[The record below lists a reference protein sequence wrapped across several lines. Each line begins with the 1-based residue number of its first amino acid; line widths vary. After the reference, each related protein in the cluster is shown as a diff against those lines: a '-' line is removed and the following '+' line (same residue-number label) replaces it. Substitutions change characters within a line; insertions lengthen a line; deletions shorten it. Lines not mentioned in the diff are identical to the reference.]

1 MAACVRRLFFLPVP
15 THLEPGIDEV
25 RIEYSPAF
33 ANVRE
38 KPCNRPFS
46 ALKYVG
52 SCTLFSNVLSIH
64 SIIHTLPLV
73 FSASPNYNI
82 KRISKAD
89 VQTERS
95 DIAMANVLIV
105 EDEKNMQE
113 IIADYMRRGG
123 HTCFTAD
130 DGVDALM
137 ILKNNPMDLMILDIM
152 MPHLDGFSVCKMAR
166 EMSNL
171 PIIMLTAKSSE
182 DEKLKGYDLGT
193 DDYMTKPFSPKVL
206 LAKANALL
214 RRSSVA
220 PADGINAGKIS
231 IIPASRKVFVDGQ
244 ETALTHKEYEL
255 LYFLMANP
263 GQIFSREQLL
273 NRIWGYD
280 FEGTTRTVD
289 THIKTLRQKLGDE
302 SRHIVTLIR
311 SGYKFE
317 VTP

>member
-1 MAACVRRLFFLPVP
+1 
-15 THLEPGIDEV
+15 
-25 RIEYSPAF
+25 
-33 ANVRE
+33 
-38 KPCNRPFS
+38 
-46 ALKYVG
+46 
-52 SCTLFSNVLSIH
+52 
-64 SIIHTLPLV
+64 
-73 FSASPNYNI
+73 
-82 KRISKAD
+82 
-89 VQTERS
+89 
-95 DIAMANVLIV
+95 MANILIV

-113 IIADYMRRGG
+113 IIVDYMRRGG

-166 EMSNL
+166 EMSDL
-171 PIIMLTAKSSE
+171 PIIMLTAKSGE
-182 DEKLKGYDLGT
+182 DNKLKGYDLGA

-214 RRSSVA
+214 RRSSA
-220 PADGINAGKIS
+220 IPADTVNAGKIS
-231 IIPASRKVFVDGQ
+231 VIPASHKVFVDGQ
-244 ETALTHKEYEL
+244 EIALTHKEYEL
-255 LYFLMANP
+255 LHFFMVNP

-302 SRHIVTLIR
+302 GKHIVTLIR

-317 VTP
+317 VAV